1 MTPKD
6 PSLLGSMSS
15 WVWAGHNDLTPA
27 KRIWQRWWDGPS
39 VIRLQKTVTSVLL
52 ADSLY
57 CPCGLHSLRKKVAIV
72 ERSFVRRQILA
83 DSQWRAEA
91 LSYPS
96 QRGTASCKWHERL
109 ASWSG
114 RWPDPKQHF
123 DWETLKLRTQ
133 LSHGQIPDPQKLW
146 DDKHMLL

>member
-15 WVWAGHNDLTPA
+15 WVWAGHNDLIPT

-39 VIRLQKTVTSVLL
+39 EIRLQKTVTSLLL

-57 CPCGLHSLRKKVAIV
+57 CPCGLYSSRKKVAIL
-72 ERSFVRRQILA
+72 ERAVWEGSFWLTVSEELRPWVTPAREELQPANDMKDL
-83 DSQWRAEA
+83 
-91 LSYPS
+91 PS
-96 QRGTASCKWHERL
+96 WA
-109 ASWSG
+109 G
-114 RWPDPKQHF
+114 RWRDPKQHF
-123 DWETLKLRTQ
+123 DWETLKPRTQ

-146 DDKHMLL
+146 DD